1 MRESFAACS
10 KHEQW
15 QLALGDP
22 PSPHYAE
29 PNKGAVEQDRPS
41 QPTNTS
47 LRGQLPHRNQDPNI
61 KSRDTDFPEPGEN
74 PEHSGEPRGKDLL
87 QEDRGCA
94 PDRNPSPEGE
104 TQNQDPGQRQRRNQA
119 GKKDDPLAA

>member
-1 MRESFAACS
+1 MPNRT
-10 KHEQW
+10 K
-15 QLALGDP
+15 DP
-22 PSPHYAE
+22 DQ
-29 PNKGAVEQDRPS
+29 NKGAVEQDRPS

-74 PEHSGEPRGKDLL
+74 PEHTGEPRGNNLL
-87 QEDRGCA
+87 QQDRGCA
-94 PDRNPSPEGE
+94 PDRRSRPEGE
-104 TQNQDPGQRQRRNQA
+104 TQNQDPGQRQRRNQG